1 MSSGNTGTVT
11 STLNDDE
18 WDAEA
23 QRQQGDPAVV
33 TALTWAWGTNTVLD
47 FDPTRDTL
55 DFGWFTA
62 DTFTVAEVAG
72 SVVISIPSSAETY
85 TLRGVTL
92 AELSLA
98 NIAALNASALVAWSR
113 ILDPGD
119 GAFGGNAGL
128 GKEVDIQ
135 WGWATHE
142 TVAFDPAHDMLDFG
156 WMGAANFTLSEVNGS
171 TVIALPASDQTYTL
185 SGVALAELSLS
196 NISADDA
203 STLMAWS
210 TALTAAHA
218 AHDDAGGT
226 TGPQAP
232 VVPPA
237 EPLPPTPPAVDLPVV
252 DTPVV
257 DTPVA
262 ETPVAETPVAQPPAT
277 QPPAADTPVTE
288 TPVTETPVV
297 ETPPVVEVPPADTP
311 ASGAKGPILAGYYAD
326 WTVYDHNYTISDV
339 PADQLTNLIYASA
352 NIDASGRMV
361 LFDPYSD
368 TQMLFSAADSVDG
381 IADKAGQGL
390 AGSFNQIVEL
400 KAEHPDLKVSM
411 MIGGWTLSGHFSDAA
426 ATAEG
431 RDTFAQ
437 SVVDFLKTYPMF
449 DGVDLDW
456 EFPGGEGAAGN
467 SVRPDD
473 GANYA
478 LLVADLRHA
487 LDGLEAETGR
497 DYTISVASPVGATKI
512 ANFNLAGLDPY
523 VDWFN
528 VMAYDFHGTWETTT
542 GHLAPLVDSADGTGI
557 ESAVAQYLVQGID
570 PGKMVLGAPLYT
582 AAWSGVADGG
592 DGGLDAASTGFPVG
606 SSVGHYDY
614 ADILA
619 KLQDPN
625 SGWSLYWDD
634 DAQAAYVYNAKL
646 GIFSSVETPASVA
659 MKAEWAQSQGLG
671 GMMFYDLSGDATGS
685 AESLVKAA
693 YESWVQGK
701 SFSDIANASSLT
713 PDTVIGGNGVLDSVV
728 SAAPVAH
735 APETI
740 DITWNWGKQEVIT
753 DFQPSTDVLN
763 FGWVSA
769 DSVVLSEVNGST
781 VIALPENLRTYTLK
795 GVALDQ
801 LSLANVTGN
810 DASIIDEWAAT
821 LDAAHKAADA
831 QAALLGV
838 SADTHVALG

>member
-1 MSSGNTGTVT
+1 MSNGNTGSVT

-23 QRQQGDPAVV
+23 QRQQGDPGIV
-33 TALTWAWGTNTVLD
+33 TALTWAWSTNTVLD
-47 FDPTRDTL
+47 FDPTCDTL
-55 DFGWFTA
+55 DFGWFSA

-128 GKEVDIQ
+128 GKEIDIN

-142 TVAFDPAHDMLDFG
+142 TIAFDPAHDMLDFG
-156 WMGAANFTLSEVNGS
+156 WIGAASFTLSEVDGS

-185 SGVALAELSLS
+185 SGVGLAELSLS
-196 NISADDA
+196 NITADDA
-203 STLMAWS
+203 SALMAW
-210 TALTAAHA
+210 TAALSAAHA
-218 AHDDAGGT
+218 APDDAGGT
-226 TGPQAP
+226 TSPQAP
-232 VVPPA
+232 VDLPVETPA
-237 EPLPPTPPAVDLPVV
+237 EPVPAAPPVVEVPVV
-252 DTPVV
+252 DTPAVDIPVV
-257 DTPVA
+257 EAPV
-262 ETPVAETPVAQPPAT
+262 VQPPA
-277 QPPAADTPVTE
+277 VE
-288 TPVTETPVV
+288 TPVTETPVA
-297 ETPPVVEVPPADTP
+297 EVPPAETPSGGTPVDTP

-339 PADQLTNLIYASA
+339 PADQLTNLIYAAA
-352 NIDASGRMV
+352 NIDSSGHMV

-381 IADKAGQGL
+381 IADTAGQGL

-411 MIGGWTLSGHFSDAA
+411 MIGGWTLSANFSDTA

-456 EFPGGEGAAGN
+456 EFPGGEGLAGN

-528 VMAYDFHGTWETTT
+528 VMAYDFHGTWDTTT
-542 GHLAPLVDSADGTGI
+542 GHLAPLLDSADGTGI
-557 ESAVAQYLVQGID
+557 ESAVAQYLAVGID

-619 KLQDPN
+619 KLEDPN

-685 AESLVKAA
+685 SESLVKAA
-693 YESWVQGK
+693 YDSWVQGK

-740 DITWNWGKQEVIT
+740 DITWNWGKQEVIA
-753 DFQPSTDVLN
+753 DFQPTTDVLN
-763 FGWVSA
+763 FGWVPA

-801 LSLANVTGN
+801 LSLANVTGH
-810 DASIIDEWAAT
+810 DSSVIDEWSAT

-838 SADTHVALG
+838 STDTHVALG

>member
-1 MSSGNTGTVT
+1 MSSGNTGTVLGALT
-11 STLNDDE
+11 DDQG
-18 WDAEA
+18 DADA
-23 QRQQGDPAVV
+23 QRLQGDPGVV
-33 TALTWAWGTNTVLD
+33 SALTWAWGTNTVLD

-62 DTFTVAEVAG
+62 DTFTVTEVAG

-98 NIAALNASALVAWSR
+98 NISALNASALVAWSR

-119 GAFGGNAGL
+119 GAFGDYAGL
-128 GKEVDIQ
+128 GKEVDIT
-135 WGWATHE
+135 WGWATHQSI
-142 TVAFDPAHDMLDFG
+142 AFDPSHDMLDFG
-156 WMGAANFTLSEVNGS
+156 WIGAANFTLSEIDGS
-171 TVIALPASDQTYTL
+171 TVIALPATDQTYTL
-185 SGVALAELSLS
+185 AGVGLADLSLS
-196 NISADDA
+196 NITADDA
-203 STLMAWS
+203 STLMAWN
-210 TALTAAHA
+210 TALTAAHGA
-218 AHDDAGGT
+218 APTVPLDDSAT
-226 TGPQAP
+226 TSAEAPAETPAEPVSSAP
-232 VVPPA
+232 VVI
-237 EPLPPTPPAVDLPVV
+237 
-252 DTPVV
+252 

-262 ETPVAETPVAQPPAT
+262 ETPVAEAPVAQPP
-277 QPPAADTPVTE
+277 V
-288 TPVTETPVV
+288 VETPVV
-297 ETPPVVEVPPADTP
+297 ETPVVETSPVAEAPVETPSSTPVETP
-311 ASGAKGPILAGYYAD
+311 AATKGPILAGYYAD

-352 NIDASGRMV
+352 NIDASGHMV
-361 LFDPYSD
+361 LVDPYSD

-411 MIGGWTLSGHFSDAA
+411 MIGGWTLSANFSDTA

-557 ESAVAQYLVQGID
+557 ESAVAQYLAIGID

-614 ADILA
+614 ADILG
-619 KLQDPN
+619 KLEDPN

-634 DAQAAYVYNAKL
+634 NAQAAYVYNAQL

-671 GMMFYDLSGDATGS
+671 GMMFYDLSGDATGNS
-685 AESLVKAA
+685 ESLVKAA

-713 PDTVIGGNGVLDSVV
+713 PDHIIGGNGVLDSVV

-753 DFQPSTDVLN
+753 DFQPATDVLN

-801 LSLANVTGN
+801 LSLANVTGY
-810 DASIIDEWAAT
+810 DSSIIDEWAAA
-821 LDAAHKAADA
+821 LDTAHKAADA

-838 SADTHVALG
+838 STDTHTLTG

>member
-1 MSSGNTGTVT
+1 MSSGNTETVT
-11 STLNDDE
+11 SAPADDE

-23 QRQQGDPAVV
+23 QRQQGDPGIV

-47 FDPTRDTL
+47 FDPTCDTL

-85 TLRGVTL
+85 TLRDVTL

-98 NIAALNASALVAWSR
+98 NISALNASALVAWSR

-128 GKEVDIQ
+128 GTEVDIN

-142 TVAFDPAHDMLDFG
+142 TIAFDPAHDLLNFG
-156 WMGAANFTLSEVNGS
+156 WIGAANFTLSEVDGS

-185 SGVALAELSLS
+185 AGVGLAELSLS
-196 NISADDA
+196 NITADDVSA
-203 STLMAWS
+203 LTAWS
-210 TALTAAHA
+210 TALSAAHA
-218 AHDDAGGT
+218 AQDDTGGASGT
-226 TGPQAP
+226 QAP
-232 VVPPA
+232 AELPA
-237 EPLPPTPPAVDLPVV
+237 EPVPATPQEAQIPVV
-252 DTPVV
+252 EVPVV
-257 DTPVA
+257 
-262 ETPVAETPVAQPPAT
+262 
-277 QPPAADTPVTE
+277 
-288 TPVTETPVV
+288 ETPVV
-297 ETPPVVEVPPADTP
+297 ETPVVETPVTEMPVSQTPVAEVPPTETSSGSTPVDTP
-311 ASGAKGPILAGYYAD
+311 ASAAKGPILAGYYAD

-352 NIDASGRMV
+352 NIDANGHMV
-361 LFDPYSD
+361 LVDPYSD

-381 IADKAGQGL
+381 IADTAGQGL

-411 MIGGWTLSGHFSDAA
+411 MIGGWTLSANFSDTA

-619 KLQDPN
+619 KLEDPS

-634 DAQAAYVYNAKL
+634 NAQAAYVYNAQL

-701 SFSDIANASSLT
+701 SFADIVSASSLT
-713 PDTVIGGNGVLDSVV
+713 PDHIIGGNGVLDSVV

-763 FGWVSA
+763 FGWVPA

-801 LSLANVTGN
+801 LSLANVTGY
-810 DASIIDEWAAT
+810 DSSIIDEWAAT

-831 QAALLGV
+831 QATLLG
-838 SADTHVALG
+838 ATTDTHVAIG